1 MEQFPHYML
10 DLIVVAD
17 APCCLCQ
24 AIAVIRFD
32 AHIQPRRPPGKYWAP
47 FVRGCVPV
55 GSDPG
60 HDKGRLANHDAVNQ
74 ALRGAVRLRKTV
86 KGGFSLPRLAPAGPL
101 FTFFSPLIAT
111 VFQVSKIGLQ
121 RLDAR
126 RCKVYRKGVVR
137 CR

>member
-1 MEQFPHYML
+1 ML

-17 APCCLCQ
+17 DPCCLYQ

-55 GSDPG
+55 GFDPG
-60 HDKGRLANHDAVNQ
+60 HDKGRLANHDVVNQ
-74 ALRGAVRLRKTV
+74 LCEEPFDCARPSKVAFLFLAWPPPGPS
-86 KGGFSLPRLAPAGPL
+86 SL
-101 FTFFSPLIAT
+101 FFSPLIAT
-111 VFQVSKIGLQ
+111 VFQVSTIGFQ

-126 RCKVYRKGVVR
+126 RCQVYRKGVVR